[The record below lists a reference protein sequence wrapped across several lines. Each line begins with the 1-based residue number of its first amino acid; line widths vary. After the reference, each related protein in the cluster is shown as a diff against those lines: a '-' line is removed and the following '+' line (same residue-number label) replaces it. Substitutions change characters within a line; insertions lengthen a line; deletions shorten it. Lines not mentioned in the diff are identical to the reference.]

1 MKRLLKKILR
11 PLILELIREERKR
24 YEKEC
29 VKKLINQISKAEMV
43 TSDPDLENK
52 IADKIL
58 VQINDQH
65 QVDFQSLK

>member
-1 MKRLLKKILR
+1 MKNLLKTLFR

-29 VKKLINQISKAEMV
+29 INKLIDRISKAEMV